1 MQHFNELDECDWHNL
16 LQDLLIEY
24 VTLLTNPDST
34 TLSTPSHKKQE
45 RLERDTPRE
54 DARTAP
60 ARAAPAPAAG
70 EGGGGGAGGG
80 DGGGEGDGDG
90 DGDGDIEEE
99 DRAGDEDAA
108 GAKPA
113 APKPK
118 DKGLKGKK
126 AKNLARSNTFVVHL
140 FPWHH
145 CQGGACNKTLWNTN
159 KRVRIAWIQ
168 QHGPAEKSGFRKLG
182 ISKYI
187 QGYTM
192 YIHENIY
199 HGYT

>member
-24 VTLLTNPDST
+24 VALLTNPDST

-45 RLERDTPRE
+45 RLERDIPRE

-126 AKNLARSNTFVVHL
+126 AK
-140 FPWHH
+140 
-145 CQGGACNKTLWNTN
+145 K
-159 KRVRIAWIQ
+159 
-168 QHGPAEKSGFRKLG
+168 
-182 ISKYI
+182 
-187 QGYTM
+187 
-192 YIHENIY
+192 
-199 HGYT
+199 

>member
-1 MQHFNELDECDWHNL
+1 MFNETSDMMFKAYLTTSKTQGWFWRRGRDNPAATPAAPLTPGGARGAGAATPARPPKMNFNELDECNRHNL

-24 VTLLTNPDST
+24 VALLTNPDST

-45 RLERDTPRE
+45 RLERDIPRE

-80 DGGGEGDGDG
+80 DGGGEGDSDG

-99 DRAGDEDAA
+99 DGAGDEDAA

-118 DKGLKGKK
+118 DKGLKG
-126 AKNLARSNTFVVHL
+126 
-140 FPWHH
+140 
-145 CQGGACNKTLWNTN
+145 
-159 KRVRIAWIQ
+159 
-168 QHGPAEKSGFRKLG
+168 
-182 ISKYI
+182 
-187 QGYTM
+187 
-192 YIHENIY
+192 
-199 HGYT
+199 

>member
-45 RLERDTPRE
+45 RLERDIPRE

-80 DGGGEGDGDG
+80 DGDGDG
-90 DGDGDIEEE
+90 HIEEE
-99 DRAGDEDAA
+99 DGAGDEDAA

-126 AKNLARSNTFVVHL
+126 AK
-140 FPWHH
+140 
-145 CQGGACNKTLWNTN
+145 K
-159 KRVRIAWIQ
+159 
-168 QHGPAEKSGFRKLG
+168 
-182 ISKYI
+182 
-187 QGYTM
+187 
-192 YIHENIY
+192 
-199 HGYT
+199 